1 MPVHAFTDDALG
13 DHDAVALAA
22 MVRRRE
28 VSPAELE
35 AAALARAAEV
45 GGLGAVVATGP
56 TAAGAPD
63 GLLAGVPTYAKD
75 NIEVAGM
82 PCGHG
87 TAAFT
92 PRPVAAHGPVTI
104 QLLATGL
111 SVLGTSRMPEFGFN
125 ATTEPEGGP
134 PARNPWDP
142 GRSPGAS
149 SGGAGVLV
157 AAGVVPVAHANDG
170 GGSIRI
176 PAACCGLVGLKPGRG
191 RLVPNPQGA
200 RLPIDLIADGVVS
213 RSVRDS
219 ATFLAAAER
228 YRRNPALPPIGL
240 VEGPAERRLRIG
252 LVLDSPTG
260 APTDPETRA
269 AVLDTARTLEKLG
282 HTVEPADLPIGG
294 SFVEDFVDYWG
305 LLAFLA
311 ATTGRWLLGRDFDP
325 ARMDGL
331 SHGLRERYRRAMP
344 RTPVIVR
351 RLRRVQD
358 AYAGVFT
365 AHDLVLSPVLA
376 HPAPPLGH
384 LAPTVPYDELLRRL
398 LAYVAFTPLNNV
410 AGAPGIALPAG
421 ATAGGLP
428 IGVHLSAAVGDERSL
443 LEVAFALEAER
454 PFRRI
459 QDVPAP

>member
-1 MPVHAFTDDALG
+1 MPRTHAFTDDALG
-13 DHDAVALAA
+13 DHDAVGLAEL
-22 MVRRRE
+22 VRRR
-28 VSPAELE
+28 VTTADELR
-35 AAALARAAEV
+35 AAALARAGQVAQ
-45 GGLGAVVATGP
+45 LGAVVTTGP
-56 TAAGAPD
+56 TATGAPD
-63 GLLAGVPTYAKD
+63 GPLAGVPTYAKD

-87 TAAFT
+87 TAAFV
-92 PRPVAAHGPVTI
+92 PRPVAAHGPVTA

-111 SVLGTSRMPEFGFN
+111 DVLGTSRMPEFGFN
-125 ATTEPEGGP
+125 ASTEFDGAA

-142 GRSPGAS
+142 AYSPGAS

-157 AAGVVPVAHANDG
+157 AAGVVPLAHANDG

-213 RSVRDS
+213 RTVRDS
-219 ATFLAAAER
+219 AAFLAAAER

-240 VEGPAERRLRIG
+240 VEGPAARRLRIG

-260 APTDPETRA
+260 AATCTQTRA

-282 HTVEPADLPIGG
+282 HTVEPAAIPIGG

-305 LLAFLA
+305 MLAFLA
-311 ATTGRWLLGRDFDP
+311 ASTGRWLLGRDFDP

-331 SHGLRERYRRAMP
+331 SQGLRERYRRALP

-351 RLRRVQD
+351 RLRRVQ
-358 AYAGVFT
+358 AGYARVFA
-365 AHDLVLSPVLA
+365 AHDLVLSPVVA
-376 HPAPPLGH
+376 HTTPPLGH
-384 LAPTVPYDELLRRL
+384 LSPTVPYDELLRRL

-410 AGAPGIALPAG
+410 AGAPGLALPAG
-421 ATAGGLP
+421 LSADGLP

-443 LEVAFALEAER
+443 LEVAYAVEAER
-454 PFRRI
+454 PFPRI
-459 QDVPAP
+459 QGP